1 MFTKDWHTYTCRRS
15 RKGHAGLHVDT
26 PLQNLLEAYLSS
38 SLQFGFLFYIGKRYV
53 ALEICI
59 VYSTCDGRSVVL
71 IIQSLPLAAP
81 RIQVGSLARLR
92 FTLQQLSRNI
102 RMSVPA
108 ITDA

>member
-1 MFTKDWHTYTCRRS
+1 M
-15 RKGHAGLHVDT
+15 
-26 PLQNLLEAYLSS
+26 
-38 SLQFGFLFYIGKRYV
+38 
-53 ALEICI
+53 
-59 VYSTCDGRSVVL
+59 YSTCDGRSVVL